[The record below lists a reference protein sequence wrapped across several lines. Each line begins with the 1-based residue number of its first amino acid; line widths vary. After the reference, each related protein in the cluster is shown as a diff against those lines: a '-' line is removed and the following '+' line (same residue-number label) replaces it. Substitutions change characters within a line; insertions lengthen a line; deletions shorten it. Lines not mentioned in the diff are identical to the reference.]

1 MENINTTD
9 YYFKAEK
16 VIMTC
21 ETTEQLRASLK
32 YAELYYNLT
41 KDKSGYEVLVRKFHK
56 LYSELKL
63 DEEAKNS

>member
-21 ETTEQLRASLK
+21 ETTEQLQASLK
-32 YAELYYNLT
+32 YTELYYNLT
-41 KDKSGYEVLVRKFHK
+41 KDKSGYEVLIRKFHK
-56 LYSELKL
+56 LYGELKL

>member
-56 LYSELKL
+56 LYSELKI